1 MATRKKRRAGKKKKL
16 LRRFRMPAVAAL
28 AGVSMKPIDPAE
40 FEDRKGYDPQFLGAA
55 FAVPLPKLTDDQ
67 SDDAVRI
74 TGSAKFELKYE
85 NFSVVQSKKRRMCY
99 YSACNIDGNK
109 SRKVKRSNTWRFDG
123 RIPTALQII
132 EECYGDATDDM
143 FSRGHMTRREDP
155 VHGTPTRA
163 KIAERDT
170 FTVTNAVPQMQ
181 AHNSP
186 VWLGIEDYV
195 LKNSR
200 EDRQRVSVFTGPVFR
215 ANDPI
220 LFGVRIPMTFWKV
233 IAFIHDDTG
242 QLAAAAYRDSQAEFV
257 PDADIAFV
265 FGKFKEMQ
273 VTVRA
278 VEKMSKL
285 KFGPL
290 VDVDVLADAD
300 MSFAMTVEKPSDAI
314 LR

>member
-1 MATRKKRRAGKKKKL
+1 
-16 LRRFRMPAVAAL
+16 MPAVATL
-28 AGVSMKPIDPAE
+28 AGTSTTPIPPAE
-40 FEDRKGYDPQFLGAA
+40 FNDRKGYNPQFLGAG
-55 FAVPLPKLTDDQ
+55 FVVPLPKLNGEQ
-67 SDDAVRI
+67 LADAVPI
-74 TGSAKFELKYE
+74 DGSSKVELKYE
-85 NFSVVQSKKRRMCY
+85 NFSVVQSEKRRMCY
-99 YSACNIDGNK
+99 FSACNIDGKK
-109 SRKVKRSNTWRFDG
+109 SRKIKRSNLWKFDG
-123 RIPTALQII
+123 RIPTRLQIL
-132 EECYGDATDDM
+132 EECYGNATDDM

-155 VHGTPTRA
+155 VHGTPARA
-163 KIAERDT
+163 KIAEKDT

-186 VWLGIEDYV
+186 VWLGIEDYL

-200 EDRQRVSVFTGPVFR
+200 KDRQRVSVFTGPVFR

-220 LFGVRIPMTFWKV
+220 LFGVRIPMTFWKIV
-233 IAFIHDDTG
+233 AFIHDDSG

-278 VEKMSKL
+278 VEKMTKFN
-285 KFGPL
+285 FGPL
-290 VDVDVLADAD
+290 AAADVLADAD
-300 MSFAMTVEKPSDAI
+300 MSFALAVDRPSDAI

>member
-1 MATRKKRRAGKKKKL
+1 MANRKRRPL
-16 LRRFRMPAVAAL
+16 LRFRKPAVAGF
-28 AGVSMKPIDPAE
+28 AGVSMTPIDPAE
-40 FEDRKGYDPQFLGAA
+40 FEDRKGYDPKFLGAA
-55 FAVPLPKLTDDQ
+55 FKVPLPKLTAAQ
-67 SDDAVRI
+67 SNDAVKI
-74 TGSAKFELKYE
+74 IGSTKVELKYE

-99 YSACNIDGNK
+99 YSACNIDGDK

-132 EECYGDATDDM
+132 EECYGDAAEDM

-155 VHGTPTRA
+155 VHGTAARA
-163 KIAERDT
+163 RIAERDT

-195 LKNSR
+195 LRNSR
-200 EDRQRVSVFTGPVFR
+200 DDRQRVSVFTGPVFR
-215 ANDPI
+215 ANDPA

-257 PDADIAFV
+257 PDGDIAFV

-290 VDVDVLADAD
+290 AAADVLADAD
-300 MSFAMTVEKPSDAI
+300 MSFALTVERPSDAI